1 MALFSLVLSL
11 FPIFRHRQGHLGDE
25 LARVLVLGRA
35 FQIGVA
41 HRAERRQAVDLGVL
55 DQLLPY
61 GWKLLIRPVVVE
73 ADRPGF

>member
-35 FQIGVA
+35 FQI
-41 HRAERRQAVDLGVL
+41 
-55 DQLLPY
+55 
-61 GWKLLIRPVVVE
+61 VVE
-73 ADRPGF
+73 RFPTFHHYY